1 MKPEIANE
9 LLAETMENYEK
20 ISREFVQTRFAL
32 WRIFDY
38 FKKFIKDGDRILDAG
53 CGSGRLI
60 EMLKDFDISYTGVD
74 GAKYH
79 LEFLRDTYG
88 PELKTPPELIQS
100 SITDLGMLKTGSF
113 DTVFVIATLHHI
125 PSRGLRQRA
134 LSEFYRVLKPGGRL
148 IITNWNLRSIW
159 AVKKYW
165 PEILRLIIPRRGL
178 DRGDILVPWKLK
190 TKEIVHRYY
199 HAFSRREIKSGLE
212 LAGFRVTEN
221 RYVNNDANSNILFG
235 QNILTIVEKQL

>member
-1 MKPEIANE
+1 MTPEMANE

-32 WRIFDY
+32 WHIFDY
-38 FKKFIKDGDRILDAG
+38 FRKFVKDGDRVLDAG

-60 EMLKDFDISYTGVD
+60 EMLKDFDIFYTGVD
-74 GAKYH
+74 GGKYV

-100 SITDLGMLKTGSF
+100 SITDLGMLMDRSF
-113 DTVFVIATLHHI
+113 DVVFSVATLHHI

-148 IITNWNLRSIW
+148 IITNWNLRSFW

-165 PEILRLIIPRRGL
+165 PEILHLVVPRPNL
-178 DRGDILVPWKLK
+178 YKGDILVPWKLK
-190 TKEIVHRYY
+190 TKEVVNRYY
-199 HAFSRREIKSGLE
+199 HAFSRREIESDLE
-212 LAGFRVTEN
+212 SAGFKVMEN
-221 RYVNNDANSNILFG
+221 RYVNNDKSSNILFG
-235 QNILTIVEKQL
+235 QNILTIAEK